1 MPPKFMPVLGKK
13 AKICHPKIFQIYA
26 GFSLRVYFRKK
37 NAAVI

>member
-1 MPPKFMPVLGKK
+1 MPVLGKK

-37 NAAVI
+37 IAAVI